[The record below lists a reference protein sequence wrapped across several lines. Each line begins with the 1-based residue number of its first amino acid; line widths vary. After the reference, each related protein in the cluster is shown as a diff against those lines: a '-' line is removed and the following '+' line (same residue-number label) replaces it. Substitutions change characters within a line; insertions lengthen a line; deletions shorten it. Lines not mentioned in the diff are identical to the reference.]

1 MFRAAGAAK
10 APAFVHIR
18 HMGAR
23 EPASALAALEEVLAA
38 AAVSGAPLHVVHIT
52 SSGLRQTPDLLAAIA
67 GARAHGLDVTTECY
81 PYTAAQT
88 ELQSAMFDEGWQQ
101 VLGVDYGAL
110 EWAAT
115 GERLTAATFARYRKP
130 GGMVIMHM
138 IPEEIATLAVAS
150 PLTMIASDGYIEAG
164 KGHPRGAGTFT
175 RVLGYYVRER
185 HALGLMDALAKMT
198 IQPARR
204 LEARAPAMRR
214 KGRLQPGA
222 DADITV
228 FDPGTVADRATFRQP
243 TLAPAGIRWVLVSG
257 VPVVAE
263 GRLEAGPRPG
273 RAIRAGE

>member
-1 MFRAAGAAK
+1 MFRAAGAVK
-10 APAFVHIR
+10 APVFVHIR

-23 EPASALAALEEVLAA
+23 EPANGLAALEEVLAA
-38 AAVSGAPLHVVHIT
+38 AAITGAPLHVVHIT
-52 SSGLRQTPDLLAAIA
+52 SSGLRQTPDLLAAIRD
-67 GARAHGLDVTTECY
+67 ARAHGVDVTTECY

-101 VLGVDYGAL
+101 VLGADYGAL

-115 GERLTAATFARYRKP
+115 GERLTPATFAKYRNP
-130 GGMVIMHM
+130 GGMVIMHI
-138 IPEEIATLAVAS
+138 IPEEIAMLAVAS
-150 PLTMIASDGYIEAG
+150 PLTMIASDGYLEKG

-185 HALGLMDALAKMT
+185 HALPLMDALAKMT

-204 LEARAPAMRR
+204 LEARAPVMRR
-214 KGRLQPGA
+214 KGRVQVGA

-228 FDPGTVADRATFRQP
+228 FDPRTVVDRATFRQP
-243 TLAPAGIRWVLVSG
+243 TLAPEGVRWVLVSG

-263 GRLEAGPRPG
+263 GRLQENARPG
-273 RAIRAGE
+273 RAIRAGQ